1 MAFLDNSGDIIL
13 DAVLTTEGRR
23 RMSAGT
29 FNIRSYAFCDDEIDY
44 GLFVLATGSAFQD
57 LEILQTPVF
66 EATTEVYPQSTL
78 ISTARNDILYMPVI
92 KTNTLINQNPAV
104 TTNNFYYVA
113 ANSETYTALVASTA
127 LGDKKYVLE
136 SNSATGERI
145 IMESGLDGAGDDG
158 ILGTVANRNAY
169 LVNMNMVDDMFYA
182 YADNRFV
189 GSVLGPK
196 ASSVLANDAV
206 GADVSSISM
215 TVVPANGKTRWMD
228 NYSTYTL
235 RGPANKI
242 YYNTSKAATLLS
254 SINGPRGSFTALNV
268 VVDTELTSIVGGARS
283 AKYSLYGS
291 IAQDLWSDG
300 NTYDY
305 IDTSVWIQG
314 NTTLRQTRLD
324 LRIIRR
330 AS

>member
-44 GLFVLATGSAFQD
+44 SLFVLATGSAFQD

-92 KTNTLINQNPAV
+92 NTNTLVNQNPAV
-104 TTNNFYYVA
+104 ATSGFYYVA
-113 ANSETYTALVASTA
+113 VNSETYSALAASTA
-127 LGDKKYVLE
+127 LGDKKYILE
-136 SNSATGERI
+136 SGSPTGERI
-145 IMESGLDGAGDDG
+145 ILEAGLDGAGSDG
-158 ILGTVANRNAY
+158 ILGTPANRTSY
-169 LVNMNMVDDMFYA
+169 LVNMNMIDDMFMA
-182 YADNRFV
+182 YADSRFV
-189 GSVLGPK
+189 GSLLGPK
-196 ASSVLANDAV
+196 ATSVLSNNST
-206 GADVSSISM
+206 GADTSAIAM
-215 TVVPANGKTRWMD
+215 TPIAASAKTRWME
-228 NYSTYTL
+228 NYNSYSL

-242 YYNTSKAATLLS
+242 YYNTTTPATTLS
-254 SINGPRGSFTALNV
+254 VINGPRSTFTALNIN
-268 VVDTELTSIVGGARS
+268 VDTELTSIVGGARS
-283 AKYSLYGS
+283 AKYNLYGA
-291 IAQDLWSDG
+291 IGQNLFSDG

-305 IDTSVWIQG
+305 IDTPVWIQG
-314 NTTLRQTRLD
+314 NTSLRQVRID

>member
-92 KTNTLINQNPAV
+92 NTNTLVNSNPAV
-104 TTNNFYYVA
+104 ASDGFYYVA
-113 ANSETYTALVASTA
+113 VNSETYTALIASTA

-136 SNSATGERI
+136 SNNPTGERVI
-145 IMESGLDGAGDDG
+145 LEAGLDGAADDG
-158 ILGTVANRNAY
+158 ILGTPANRVNY
-169 LVNMNMVDDMFYA
+169 LVNMNMVDDGYMA
-182 YADNRFV
+182 YADSRFI
-189 GSVLGPK
+189 GSLLGPK
-196 ASSVLANDAV
+196 ASSTLANNST
-206 GADVSSISM
+206 GMDVSSISM
-215 TVVPANGKTRWMD
+215 TTVAASAKTRWMD
-228 NYSTYTL
+228 NYNTYAL

-242 YYNTSKAATLLS
+242 FYNSSTAATTIS
-254 SINGPRGSFTALNV
+254 AINGPRSSFTALNV
-268 VVDTELTSIVGGARS
+268 NVDTELTSIVGGARS
-283 AKYSLYGS
+283 AKYNLYGA
-291 IAQDLWSDG
+291 IAQDLFSDG

-305 IDTSVWIQG
+305 IDTPVWVQG
-314 NTTLRQTRLD
+314 NTSLRQVRID

>member
-1 MAFLDNSGDIIL
+1 
-13 DAVLTTEGRR
+13 
-23 RMSAGT
+23 
-29 FNIRSYAFCDDEIDY
+29 
-44 GLFVLATGSAFQD
+44 
-57 LEILQTPVF
+57 
-66 EATTEVYPQSTL
+66 
-78 ISTARNDILYMPVI
+78 
-92 KTNTLINQNPAV
+92 
-104 TTNNFYYVA
+104 
-113 ANSETYTALVASTA
+113 
-127 LGDKKYVLE
+127 
-136 SNSATGERI
+136 
-145 IMESGLDGAGDDG
+145 
-158 ILGTVANRNAY
+158 
-169 LVNMNMVDDMFYA
+169 
-182 YADNRFV
+182 
-189 GSVLGPK
+189 
-196 ASSVLANDAV
+196 
-206 GADVSSISM
+206 SISM

>member
-23 RMSAGT
+23 RMSAGS

-66 EATTEVYPQSTL
+66 EATTEVSPQSTL

-92 KTNTLINQNPAV
+92 KTNTLVNQNPAV
-104 TTNNFYYVA
+104 ATSGFYYVA
-113 ANSETYTALVASTA
+113 ANSETYTALVASAA
-127 LGDKKYVLE
+127 LGNKKYVLE
-136 SNSATGERI
+136 SNSTTGERI
-145 IMESGLDGAGDDG
+145 ILEAGLDGAGDDG
-158 ILGTVANRNAY
+158 ILGTPANRNSY
-169 LVNMNMVDDMFYA
+169 LVNMNMIDDMFMA

-189 GSVLGPK
+189 GSMLGPM
-196 ASSVLANDAV
+196 ATSVLANDST
-206 GADVSSISM
+206 GADVSSIALT
-215 TVVPANGKTRWMD
+215 TVASTAKARWID
-228 NYSTYTL
+228 NYNTYNL
-235 RGPANKI
+235 RGPANKVF
-242 YYNTSKAATLLS
+242 YNTSKPATLIS
-254 SINGPRGSFTALNV
+254 SINGPRSTFTAFNV
-268 VVDTELTSIVGGARS
+268 MVDTELTSIVGGARS

-291 IAQDLWSDG
+291 ISQNLFGDG

-305 IDTSVWIQG
+305 IDTPIWIQG
-314 NTTLRQTRLD
+314 NTSLRQTRID